1 MLHSQTSVRNSL
13 LHAVLTKDGG
23 PGTDLANLDLTPAL
37 YALGQQILML
47 DRQYMVESR
56 GPDYDDLPQPLEE
69 HQMAIVSAI
78 ASKDWDR
85 AITLSQK
92 HLAPGG
98 YGAKWHDNTENL
110 PEEFGSNSHSY
121 AWSDRFGRDKR
132 ELSGQFRI
140 EAVDT
145 IDNEAWTVQSL
156 AAVLRSEIP
165 KASGDEYTARS
176 DNDAAAPKT
185 IAESSVSGDNEMTPP
200 STALESDFSH
210 LDIETP
216 PGSVAEGN

>member
-1 MLHSQTSVRNSL
+1 
-13 LHAVLTKDGG
+13 
-23 PGTDLANLDLTPAL
+23 
-37 YALGQQILML
+37 
-47 DRQYMVESR
+47 
-56 GPDYDDLPQPLEE
+56 
-69 HQMAIVSAI
+69 
-78 ASKDWDR
+78 
-85 AITLSQK
+85 
-92 HLAPGG
+92 
-98 YGAKWHDNTENL
+98 
-110 PEEFGSNSHSY
+110 
-121 AWSDRFGRDKR
+121 
-132 ELSGQFRI
+132 LSGQFRI